1 MKRRAFTGAAL
12 GLAGGMVVSGRAGVS
27 GWMTEA
33 VAQEPAAGALVR
45 KPLVLGMVLEPP
57 ALDPTAGAA
66 AAIAEVVLY
75 NVFETLVH
83 VGPKGALS
91 PLLAERWSGSEDGL
105 AWTFHLRPGVKF
117 QNGKPCDA
125 AAVKLDRKS
134 TRLNSSHW

>member
-75 NVFETLVH
+75 NVFETR
-83 VGPKGALS
+83 GACGAKGGA
-91 PLLAERWSGSEDGL
+91 
-105 AWTFHLRPGVKF
+105 V
-117 QNGKPCDA
+117 A
-125 AAVKLDRKS
+125 AAGRALVGVGGWADVDVSSAAGGEIPERKA
-134 TRLNSSHW
+134 L